1 MKEIND
7 KITLD
12 KVQHYLDLTRDARQ
26 KATPIHQQDTKEGA
40 MLTILLKMADDYTN
54 DANYFLETGDYI
66 RAFGAINYAH
76 AWIDAGIKL
85 RLLDGHGD
93 DHLFTLP

>member
-26 KATPIHQQDTKEGA
+26 KATPIHQQDTKEGEVKVTFGEGVLRRGNRGGVGTGG
-40 MLTILLKMADDYTN
+40 MDY
-54 DANYFLETGDYI
+54 G
-66 RAFGAINYAH
+66 
-76 AWIDAGIKL
+76 W
-85 RLLDGHGD
+85 
-93 DHLFTLP
+93 